1 VNCINSCHFTGK
13 FFASHL
19 GAAEVAA
26 WAILGSIW
34 EVFYSVTA
42 GIGDAAEIRVAFHLG
57 DNHPTMARLSAYKS
71 LLLGMVVA
79 SVVSIIYFSMQ
90 HKIPAWFTSDA
101 TLQAML
107 SELVPFVGV
116 ANLTMT
122 FGMQCWSL
130 IGAQGKY
137 KLATWITFISSWGI
151 SMPLAA
157 IYVFVFNIDL
167 QGLTSAVVIG
177 YLTTGAS
184 LSYILLATDWN
195 KVARKIQDQNS
206 DTVNGQNKSDADANE
221 EFYASLRPD
230 SYAASAFARRNIRL
244 ITVPNGQRSGIL
256 LGNIYSRPGTYVL
269 MVRHWSPLRGRVR
282 PGDSILAVDG
292 VDVRREGAEAISKRL
307 LVARNHDRQLAF
319 TSPPADL
326 DEGDEN
332 EGLVVEFIAED
343 VSTEA
348 PPTKSYRTALF

>member
-1 VNCINSCHFTGK
+1 
-13 FFASHL
+13 
-19 GAAEVAA
+19 
-26 WAILGSIW
+26 
-34 EVFYSVTA
+34 
-42 GIGDAAEIRVAFHLG
+42 
-57 DNHPTMARLSAYKS
+57 
-71 LLLGMVVA
+71 
-79 SVVSIIYFSMQ
+79 
-90 HKIPAWFTSDA
+90 
-101 TLQAML
+101 
-107 SELVPFVGV
+107 
-116 ANLTMT
+116 
-122 FGMQCWSL
+122 
-130 IGAQGKY
+130 
-137 KLATWITFISSWGI
+137 
-151 SMPLAA
+151 
-157 IYVFVFNIDL
+157 
-167 QGLTSAVVIG
+167 VVIG